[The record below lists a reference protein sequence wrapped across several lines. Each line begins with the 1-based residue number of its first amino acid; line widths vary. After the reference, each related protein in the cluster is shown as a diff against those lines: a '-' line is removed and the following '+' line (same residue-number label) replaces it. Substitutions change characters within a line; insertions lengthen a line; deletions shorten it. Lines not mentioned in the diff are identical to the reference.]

1 MEDSIKSEVNR
12 REVYRYLGLGR
23 HDPDE
28 RTALLVEES
37 LVELENAAAPRF
49 FSRSYPLSV
58 LQDGKLDL
66 TCFLLVR
73 RYSRLEMS
81 RAVVV
86 QAAAAAMIE
95 AWCDRKNGELK
106 EEALRQ
112 GKYLRPRFSPGYGDF
127 SLDCQKDIIRALEAE
142 KTVGVTLTDSLLMT
156 PSKSVTAVIGAG
168 RNEFRCELKGCEVC
182 GKTDCLYRR
191 G

>member
-1 MEDSIKSEVNR
+1 MVRQEERGTGKKKRSG
-12 REVYRYLGLGR
+12 RE
-23 HDPDE
+23 
-28 RTALLVEES
+28 
-37 LVELENAAAPRF
+37 
-49 FSRSYPLSV
+49 
-58 LQDGKLDL
+58 
-66 TCFLLVR
+66 
-73 RYSRLEMS
+73 
-81 RAVVV
+81 
-86 QAAAAAMIE
+86 
-95 AWCDRKNGELK
+95 
-106 EEALRQ
+106 
-112 GKYLRPRFSPGYGDF
+112 KYLRPRFSPGYGDF